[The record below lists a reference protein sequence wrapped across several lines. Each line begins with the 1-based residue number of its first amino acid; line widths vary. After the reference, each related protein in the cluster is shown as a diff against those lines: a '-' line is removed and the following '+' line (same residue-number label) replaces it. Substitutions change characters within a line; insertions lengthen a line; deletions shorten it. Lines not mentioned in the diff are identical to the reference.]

1 MKKILLIVIVVIAVG
16 LLIWWQFGEEMP
28 KPVTN
33 FEECVAAGNLV
44 MESYPRQCRHGDQ
57 TFTEVVVE
65 TFTQTKG
72 PVNYSID
79 VLFGWFPYENES
91 TVIFT
96 QDPNLEIPA
105 NTEGFAIGPSF
116 YITLHNITDISGV
129 TTYDD
134 WLDANGMT
142 EKNPLFIESEN
153 VSKNG
158 YAMKRVITEA
168 AGFEGEVL
176 HYVYFVDVQRVTTLS
191 QYPYDPE
198 SNITQV
204 FEAAVQTFRVPER
217 QGGTDI

>member
-1 MKKILLIVIVVIAVG
+1 
-16 LLIWWQFGEEMP
+16 LIWWQFGEEMP

>member
-1 MKKILLIVIVVIAVG
+1 MKKILLIAIIVIAVG
-16 LLIWWQFGEEMP
+16 LLIWWQFGREIP

-33 FEECVAAGNLV
+33 FEECVAAGNPV

-57 TFTEVVVE
+57 IFTEVVVE

-79 VLFGWFPYENES
+79 VPFGWFPYENES

-105 NTEGFAIGPSF
+105 GTEGFAIGPNF
-116 YITLHNITDISGV
+116 YITLHNITDISGI
-129 TTYDD
+129 TTYDE
-134 WLDANGMT
+134 WLDVNGMT
-142 EKNPLFIESEN
+142 EKSPLFIESKN
-153 VSKNG
+153 VNKNG

-168 AGFEGEVL
+168 AGSEGEVL
-176 HYVYFVDVQRVTTLS
+176 HYVYFVDVQRVVTLS
-191 QYPYDPE
+191 QYPYDPA

-204 FEAAVQTFRVPER
+204 FETAVQTFRVP
-217 QGGTDI
+217 